1 MKRFSHYLHNYIL
14 PIPAG
19 APTRSL
25 SLAGRGRGR
34 VFLLLLT
41 LLFSPSLGEGLGW
54 AQSLSQHSIATIAK
68 SDPLIITGAVGTQNT
83 YYHSSLGS
91 GYRSPWAN
99 SIYANLNISVY
110 GISMPF
116 AFYYSNNN
124 SSFSF
129 PHFSFHIDP
138 TYKNWRGHFGRSN
151 MAMSSYIMNMSF
163 NGIGLEYNSAKWRF
177 GAFYGELRNAVNDDP
192 TDPSARAPQY
202 RRLGWGFKAGYGS
215 GLNYID
221 LYLLRAFDQT
231 SSVAPEWQ
239 NRINPQDNIA
249 IALRGGLGV
258 TKWLSLRGNLAFSAF
273 STDKRAERIHTDK
286 LDRWDKI
293 FEARYTSM
301 MRIATDVSANVSLR
315 NFNTSLFYRMVQPDY
330 TTLGLYY
337 TSNNYQSLGINV
349 STNLF
354 KKVAL
359 MGSFSGQEDNITRNQ
374 LYTTRGFVY
383 NASAST
389 SLMQNLQL
397 SVGYN
402 GYRQVQSDGKAHVN
416 DTTRV
421 NRVMHSLYVTPSY
434 TIDGER
440 LSHVLSL
447 TGSFTQNKDLN
458 RFATGISDVKT
469 LALGV
474 SHSLDVKPWEMA
486 FTTSFSHQQSDG
498 YQTRYTSDV
507 LSVST
512 GRSFLKEKNLTTSAT
527 LSVCYNNIQNQ
538 QRNLSLGFDLS
549 AGYVLNKVHVFS
561 LGAGFNK
568 YSDTNLTADNSSMGT
583 TEVTMSVG
591 YNYTFSLLHIKR
603 KQ

>member
-1 MKRFSHYLHNYIL
+1 MMMLRPSHHRAYIIL
-14 PIPAG
+14 FIIVA
-19 APTRSL
+19 
-25 SLAGRGRGR
+25 
-34 VFLLLLT
+34 LLL
-41 LLFSPSLGEGLGW
+41 SPSLWRGQGEAS

-83 YYHSSLGS
+83 YYHSSLGN

-99 SIYANLNISVY
+99 TLYANLNISVY

-124 SSFSF
+124 SSFNY

-163 NGIGLEYNSAKWRF
+163 NGIGLEYTSQKMRF
-177 GAFYGELRNAVNDDP
+177 GAFYGELRNAVNDNP
-192 TDPSARAPQY
+192 EDPSARTPQY

-215 GLNYID
+215 GSNYID
-221 LYLLRAFDQT
+221 LYLLRAYDQL

-239 NRINPQDNIA
+239 NRINPQDNVA

-258 TKWLSLRGNLAFSAF
+258 TRWLSLRGNLAFSAF
-273 STDKRAERIHTDK
+273 SSDKRAERIHTDK
-286 LDRWDKI
+286 LDSWDKV
-293 FEARYTSM
+293 FEARYTSL
-301 MRIATDVSANVSLR
+301 MRIATDVSANVSLP
-315 NFNTSLFYRMVQPDY
+315 NFNTSVFYRMVQPDY

-337 TSNNYQSLGINV
+337 NSNNYQSLGVNV
-349 STNLF
+349 SSTLF
-354 KKVAL
+354 NKVAF
-359 MGSFSGQEDNITRNQ
+359 MASFSGQEDNITRNQ

-389 SLMQNLQL
+389 SLTQNIQL
-397 SVGYN
+397 AVGYN

-434 TIDGER
+434 TIDGEH
-440 LSHVLSL
+440 LSHVFSL
-447 TGSFTQNKDLN
+447 TGSYTQNKDLN
-458 RFATGISDVKT
+458 KFATGISDVKT
-469 LALGV
+469 LAVGA
-474 SHSLDVKPWEMA
+474 SHSMDIKPWEMA

-507 LSVST
+507 LSLTT
-512 GRSFLKEKNLTTSAT
+512 GRAFLKEKNLNTSAT
-527 LSVCYNNIQNQ
+527 LSVCYNDIKNQ

-549 AGYVLNKVHVFS
+549 AGYILNKVHVFS

-568 YSDTNLTADNSSMGT
+568 YSDVNIAADNTSMGT

-591 YNYTFSLLHIKR
+591 YNYTFSLLHLKR
-603 KQ
+603 KVKE